1 MGETLDLLFAWV
13 LIVGREEEEEAEE
26 RARASEG
33 KPRSPFAAY
42 SRTSDAHL
50 EEDLLEG
57 GPL

>member
-13 LIVGREEEEEAEE
+13 LVVGREEEEEEEE

-42 SRTSDAHL
+42 IHARQTL
-50 EEDLLEG
+50 T
-57 GPL
+57 